1 MPSGTAVSASAAL
14 CSVSP
19 SSATEPE
26 ISTTASWISAVTART
41 ASEIHSARIPSALAS
56 MAASTLSAASCECG
70 RSTCRSRPSAPDR
83 GT

>member
-1 MPSGTAVSASAAL
+1 MASGTAVSASAAL

-26 ISTTASWISAVTART
+26 TATTAAWSAAVAAST
-41 ASEIHSARIPSALAS
+41 ASEIHSVRMPAALAS

-70 RSTCRSRPSAPDR
+70 RSRWPSRAAAPCR
-83 GT
+83 